1 MLVGSVNS
9 SINSDYGVKNLI
21 ASAVEETKAAA
32 TEANA
37 AAEEIK
43 KQVPDF
49 DTFEKSSET
58 ESTYTEPKRLT
69 AEQMQQLQDDQMV
82 SFKRM
87 LYDILN
93 EQSDKVRL
101 ATDGISKDLF
111 SNITVTPEQKQAAQE
126 AISEDGE
133 WGVKAV
139 ADRIMDM
146 VLSVAG
152 DDDSQLDGLKK
163 AVEKGFEQ
171 AEKQWGGELPEI
183 VQNTR
188 EELNKRFE
196 ELEKQDTARDG
207 ETLYSNP
214 VPDEK

>member
-9 SINSDYGVKNLI
+9 NIYSDYEVKTAVTSI
-21 ASAVEETKAAA
+21 VEETKAAETGA
-32 TEANA
+32 SAVAQETE
-37 AAEEIK
+37 K
-43 KQVPDF
+43 PVPDL

-58 ESTYTEPKRLT
+58 ESTYVEPKRLT

-93 EQSDKVRL
+93 EQSDKVKL
-101 ATDGISKDLF
+101 ATEGISKDLF

-133 WGVKAV
+133 WGVTAV

-146 VLSVAG
+146 VTSIAG
-152 DDDSQLDGLKK
+152 DDTSQLEKLKA
-163 AVEKGFEQ
+163 AVEKGFDQ
-171 AEKQWGGELPEI
+171 AEEQWGGELPEI
-183 VQNTR
+183 VQNTK
-188 EELNKRFE
+188 EELNRRFE
-196 ELEKQDTARDG
+196 ELEKQTTTRDG
-207 ETLYSNP
+207 EALYSNP